1 MFSFSR
7 PLYLGKYLHIRTL
20 NATRPQFSSFLAL
33 TDYSKCLKKSPKSG
47 KMKKNSEWL
56 KSLSNCSQNSQKRFE
71 YKYET
76 SLVKEGLNIWNCA
89 ALFSENIDN

>member
-7 PLYLGKYLHIRTL
+7 PLYLGKYLHSHTL

-33 TDYSKCLKKSPKSG
+33 TDYFKVSEKVTEKWENE
-47 KMKKNSEWL
+47 KNSEWL
-56 KSLSNCSQNSQKRFE
+56 KCLRNCSENSQKRFK

-76 SLVKEGLNIWNCA
+76 SLAKEGLNIWLSPLELCGPF
-89 ALFSENIDN
+89 L